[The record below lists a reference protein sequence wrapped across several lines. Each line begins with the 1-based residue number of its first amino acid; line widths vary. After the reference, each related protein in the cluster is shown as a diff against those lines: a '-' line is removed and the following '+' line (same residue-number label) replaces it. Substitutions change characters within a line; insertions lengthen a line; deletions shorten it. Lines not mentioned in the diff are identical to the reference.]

1 MSFASLNLHSLAQPL
16 IPKSLVSYEE
26 RLQTLLEE
34 LHSAVTAV
42 EAAPGV
48 IQTQAARIRDIGQEA
63 REQLAALE
71 KQPRRIYEDE
81 KQKKTMIRRFSTEL
95 SRLLLQFE
103 RKMSTLAVS
112 QSIEVPVPEQAV
124 SDAIFSPTAYDK
136 ERASELQSI
145 NSSLA
150 QIHNM
155 LREFSR
161 AVNDQGKTLGEV
173 TDHVEKVTG
182 HAQAGLQEVTKTL
195 HKHEDTS
202 LGVKLAL
209 ALILFLLLA
218 GAVAWGVD
226 YANSDSQ

>member
-1 MSFASLNLHSLAQPL
+1 MSFASLKLPSLTQPL
-16 IPKSLVSYEE
+16 IPKSLASYEE
-26 RLQTLLEE
+26 RLQALLEE
-34 LHSAVTAV
+34 LHSAVTVQIAP
-42 EAAPGV
+42 EA
-48 IQTQAARIRDIGQEA
+48 IQTQAVRIREIGQEA
-63 REQLAALE
+63 REQLSALE

-81 KQKKTMIRRFSTEL
+81 KVKKTMIRRFRTEL

-103 RKMSTLAVS
+103 RKMSTFAVS
-112 QSIEVPVPEQAV
+112 QSIEVPVPEPAT
-124 SDAIFSPTAYDK
+124 SEAIFSPAAYDQ
-136 ERASELQSI
+136 ERKNELQNI

-150 QIHNM
+150 QIHIM
-155 LREFSR
+155 LQEFSR
-161 AVNDQGKTLGEV
+161 AVSDQGKTLEEV

-195 HKHEDTS
+195 HKHEDAS
-202 LGVKLAL
+202 LGLKLAL